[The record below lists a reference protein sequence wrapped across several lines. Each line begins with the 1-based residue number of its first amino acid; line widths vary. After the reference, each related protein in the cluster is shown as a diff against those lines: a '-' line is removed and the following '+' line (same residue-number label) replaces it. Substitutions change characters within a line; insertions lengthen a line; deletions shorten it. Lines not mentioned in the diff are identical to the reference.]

1 MPAFALL
8 LLAIA
13 VEVAATAALP
23 RAKGFTDLGWSA
35 VVTGGYLLAIWL
47 LTVVVRRM
55 DVSIAYAIWAGVGTA
70 AIAVVGY
77 LWLGE
82 SMSAAKLGGIG
93 LIVAGVALVNLQGA
107 AAH

>member
-1 MPAFALL
+1 MSALALL

-23 RAKGFTDLGWSA
+23 RTQGFHDPGWSVA
-35 VVTGGYLLAIWL
+35 VAAGYLLAIWL

-55 DVSIAYAIWAGVGTA
+55 DVSVAYAIWSGVGTA
-70 AIAVVGY
+70 AIALVGF

-82 SMSAAKLGGIG
+82 SLGPAKLGGIG
-93 LIVAGVALVNLQGA
+93 LIVAGVLVLNLQST
-107 AAH
+107 AH

>member
-1 MPAFALL
+1 MPAFLLL

-13 VEVAATAALP
+13 IEVVATAALP

-35 VVTGGYLLAIWL
+35 FVAVGYLVSIWM

-55 DVSIAYAIWAGVGTA
+55 DVSVAYAIWSGVGTA
-70 AIAVVGY
+70 AIAVIGF

-82 SMSAAKLGGIG
+82 GMSVAKVGGIV
-93 LIVAGVALVNLQGA
+93 LIIAGVVILNTAGA
-107 AAH
+107 H

>member
-1 MPAFALL
+1 
-8 LLAIA
+8 
-13 VEVAATAALP
+13 
-23 RAKGFTDLGWSA
+23 

-47 LTVVVRRM
+47 LTVVVPRM
-55 DVSIAYAIWAGVGTA
+55 DVSIAYGIRASVGTA

-82 SMSAAKLGGIG
+82 SMSAAKVGGIG